1 MRRVE
6 IQAMVQGAEA
16 GQVFDRLSEFERYP
30 ALVEVVRSVTV
41 GRREPDGQLLSTWE
55 VYFRNGILTWTE
67 ADWLRRDELRLDFA
81 QTEGDFDTM
90 TGAWVLEQRGD
101 AVSVVFTSDFD
112 FGIPT
117 LASIIDPVA
126 ERVLSETIQLI
137 LVRLFEN
144 VEFPSGP
151 VVQPAAARED
161 VVA

>member
-6 IQAMVQGAEA
+6 IQALVQGAQA
-16 GQVFDRLSEFERYP
+16 GQVFDRLGEFGRYP

-41 GRREPDGQLLSTWE
+41 GHRESDGQLLSTWE

-67 ADWLRRDELRLDFA
+67 ADWLRPDELRLDFE

-90 TGAWVLEQRGD
+90 SGAWVLEQRGD
-101 AVSVVFTSDFD
+101 AVSVAFTSDFD

-126 ERVLSETIQLI
+126 ERVLTETIQLI

-144 VEFPSGP
+144 VTFASGA
-151 VVQPAAARED
+151 VVAVPAREE
-161 VVA
+161 VVS

>member
-6 IQAMVQGAEA
+6 IQAVVQGAEA

-30 ALVEVVRSVTV
+30 ALVEVVRSVSV
-41 GRREPDGQLLSTWE
+41 GRRESDGQLLSTWE

-67 ADWLRRDELRLDFA
+67 ADWLRRDELRLDFE

-126 ERVLSETIQLI
+126 ERVLTETIQLI
-137 LVRLFEN
+137 LVRLFDN
-144 VEFPSGP
+144 VEFPSGA
-151 VVQPAAARED
+151 VVPAPNRED